1 MIKNFI
7 SIKKKFHWIIYFLPI
22 ALISS
27 KWIIQN
33 SNIISQNS
41 YFAKI
46 LSELSK
52 NNIYTMPLKALFLFL
67 PILVIFFLEIFLS
80 KDKFD
85 NFNNTSFGRLNRSG
99 GFLLPDIWY
108 FFLAIITNNIPI
120 ISSFLS
126 LGLASVNGNIS
137 SRFNNFYMGISLGNS
152 TEYLAIIILIISI
165 IMNEFANYWIHR
177 VSHEVPFLW
186 DFHEFHHS
194 AKEMTILSRDRAT
207 PLEGLFITT
216 IFLPI
221 TVLNGLLIN
230 EYLLKGYF
238 IPVLIYGIYITFSLS
253 ATYAAHSSMKI
264 IYPKPFSRIFMS
276 PSLHWLHH
284 STNPKHFNSNYGQ
297 VITLWDKCFG
307 TYLDESYL
315 NEIEGFGIGNTEY
328 NKYNPLYSYLLLP
341 FIRLSRRLSKV
352 IN

>member
-1 MIKNFI
+1 MTRNFI
-7 SIKKKFHWIIYFLPI
+7 SIKKFFHWIIFFFPV
-22 ALISS
+22 ALISC
-27 KWIIQN
+27 KWVIQN
-33 SNIISQNS
+33 SNIISNNS
-41 YFAKI
+41 SFAKI
-46 LSELSK
+46 LSGLSK
-52 NNIYTMPLKALFLFL
+52 NNIYTIPIKGLIISL
-67 PILVIFFLEIFLS
+67 PILFIFFLEIFLS
-80 KDKFD
+80 RDKID
-85 NFNNTSFGRLNRSG
+85 NFSNTSFGRLNKSG

-108 FFLAIITNNIPI
+108 FLLAIITNNIPI

-137 SRFNNFYMGISLGNS
+137 TMFSNFYKGILLGNS
-152 TEYLAIIILIISI
+152 TEYLAIIILFISI

-207 PLEGLFITT
+207 PLEGLFVTT

-230 EYLLKGYF
+230 EYLLQGYL
-238 IPVLIYGIYITFSLS
+238 IPVFIYGIYITFSLS
-253 ATYAAHSSMKI
+253 ATYAAHSSLKV
-264 IYPKPFSRIFMS
+264 IYPKPFSMIFMS

-284 STNPKHFNSNYGQ
+284 STNPKHYNSNFGQ
-297 VITLWDKCFG
+297 VITLWDKFFG
-307 TYLDESYL
+307 TYLDESNL
-315 NEIEGFGIGNTEY
+315 DEIEKFGVSNTEY
-328 NKYNPLYSYLLLP
+328 NKHHPLYSYLLLP
-341 FIRLSRRLSKV
+341 FIKLSKRLSKV